1 VNVKDVQIWFLN
13 IIVFIIYQV
22 ASMTVMQAFSSSSNH
37 SDAMK
42 KINDELRRLSERE
55 KQRQEEEKY

>member
-1 VNVKDVQIWFLN
+1 
-13 IIVFIIYQV
+13 
-22 ASMTVMQAFSSSSNH
+22 MTVTQAFSSSSNH
-37 SDAMK
+37 KDAMK